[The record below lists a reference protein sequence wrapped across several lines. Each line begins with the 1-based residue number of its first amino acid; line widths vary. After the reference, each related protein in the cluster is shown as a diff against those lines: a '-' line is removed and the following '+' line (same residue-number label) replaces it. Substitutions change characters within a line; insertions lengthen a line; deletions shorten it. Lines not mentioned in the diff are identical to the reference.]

1 MLLETSFCGPKP
13 LNSNVKGA
21 IVTAESVTAD
31 ELEQIILARKHDL
44 TKAIF
49 AEGIN
54 IDTSTPKKTQTK
66 TNKNENGDI
75 REKLEKVLKKRTQ
88 ITTDGS
94 LVPRGS
100 VNTKK
105 GGVLK
110 KNNNRTIVGVT
121 PNGTQYIR
129 IKLKPDAQYR
139 DDGSSTNEH
148 VIEEAEISKPDTLS
162 LKNAATKKAAPH
174 FTQLVQNDET
184 NNKPSDHHLTPS
196 ASPKPTRNT
205 NIRSTNSRS
214 PSPAT
219 GVSIS
224 RKSSFCSLF
233 KAKETASPDSPSG
246 QRKKSAISILLD
258 SPRDRSRSKSRE
270 SDKSANS
277 TPSKQRSVLAIF
289 KPRRSSSKSSSPVDP
304 EIMMASNEVINA
316 KKTGQEHRSRRQSP
330 KPEIGQ
336 QRPGS
341 TTPRLRYYD
350 TPVDGTAIHIPL
362 HTPPDEKEGEFAFS
376 SPAVTTSSKPSTSAV
391 QIITSAEIS
400 DPQSMMK
407 TPQNERGSFKPQ
419 VTKSIVSTSTTPTAA
434 VQSNT
439 KKSYRVELPDGS
451 VRIPLRSPSDENPEP
466 NDIENES
473 QQWSTVV
480 QMNSSQE
487 SQDTVVSSKA
497 PSLVSNE
504 INPNKPSAVS
514 TVVAAQVT
522 PITNPVEH
530 KTELP
535 VKEAAHEEIATVLV
549 EIANGG
555 IRVMSK
561 ERKRILFTTKIGSGS
576 EEQIF
581 ATQLSLSK
589 TESLS
594 SQLSEQVPTL
604 DSPANDKN
612 EIIQRDEVKPQLAAQ
627 QSHENEMKPLVKMR
641 SKEDTGAKEPEAVC
655 EPNAVKEE
663 KINVNRHSMYI
674 ENIEEIMENQ
684 KRIEMQRRSSNAKEQ
699 RKMQRDSSV
708 EQEKSSSRPVKSKR
722 ESKRQSSRSRDSTE
736 EHKMAAGGSS
746 GSEQDSEI
754 EPKVRYF
761 RNICIL
767 KFIINSYFH
776 FQNRMPRQIGLVEEE
791 STGLVSQESYDDELP
806 YVPTTLPEER
816 SLGVA
821 IMPIRDRALMEV
833 KMCPVERPRS
843 TTPLN
848 PSYLEEYC
856 LNDEFE
862 GSPFIHGEKLRIS
875 LPRKDIKDGTTA
887 QRMKSPRRISNAS
900 GKNWFEFAEQG
911 IGGTSN
917 TLCSPSNSHG
927 KEIPSD
933 SQTVRRPVQNTAE
946 WIDFENIPEKR
957 KPAKRITTLPHKDQ
971 MMGETS
977 HHIQYNYVNP
987 DECQC
992 ECHGAERDGGSNK
1005 SDSEKKES
1013 LTEDQSPDDCVPLL
1027 ESDPEENLNK

>member
-13 LNSNVKGA
+13 LNSDVKGA
-21 IVTAESVTAD
+21 RAAGDSITAD
-31 ELEQIILARKHDL
+31 ELEQIILARKQDL

-49 AEGIN
+49 APGIN
-54 IDTSTPKKTQTK
+54 IDTSTPKKIPIK
-66 TNKNENGDI
+66 TNDESVNGDI
-75 REKLEKVLKKRTQ
+75 KEKLEKVLKKRTQ
-88 ITTDGS
+88 IITDGS

-121 PNGTQYIR
+121 PSGTQYIR
-129 IKLKPDAQYR
+129 IKLKPDAQYG

-148 VIEEAEISKPDTLS
+148 VVEEVEISKPDTLS

-184 NNKPSDHHLTPS
+184 NNKSNDHYLTPS
-196 ASPKPTRNT
+196 ASPKPSRNT

-233 KAKETASPDSPSG
+233 KAKEMASPDSPSG
-246 QRKKSAISILLD
+246 QRKKSAISVLLD

-304 EIMMASNEVINA
+304 EIMMATYEATKA
-316 KKTGQEHRSRRQSP
+316 KKSGQEHRSRKQSP

-350 TPVDGTAIHIPL
+350 TPDENVIYIPL
-362 HTPPDEKEGEFAFS
+362 HTPPDEKEGEFSFS
-376 SPAVTTSSKPSTSAV
+376 SQAITTPSKRSAPAV
-391 QIITSAEIS
+391 QITTSAEIS
-400 DPQSMMK
+400 ELQP
-407 TPQNERGSFKPQ
+407 T
-419 VTKSIVSTSTTPTAA
+419 IVRTSTTSTAA
-434 VQSNT
+434 VQA
-439 KKSYRVELPDGS
+439 KAEKSYRVELPDGS
-451 VRIPLRSPSDENPEP
+451 IRIPLRSPSDEHPETI
-466 NDIENES
+466 DIENES

-504 INPNKPSAVS
+504 INSNKPSAVS
-514 TVVAAQVT
+514 TVVEAQVT
-522 PITNPVEH
+522 PITNPVEQ
-530 KTELP
+530 KTGLP
-535 VKEAAHEEIATVLV
+535 VKEASQEEIATVPV

-555 IRVMSK
+555 GIRAMSK

-594 SQLSEQVPTL
+594 SQLSEQAPTL
-604 DSPANDKN
+604 DSPATDKN
-612 EIIQRDEVKPQLAAQ
+612 EILQRDEVKSQLAAQ
-627 QSHENEMKPLVKMR
+627 QSHDGEMKPLVKLR
-641 SKEDTGAKEPEAVC
+641 SKDDTGAKEPEAVC
-655 EPNAVKEE
+655 EWKAVKEE
-663 KINVNRHSMYI
+663 KINVHRHSMYI

-699 RKMQRDSSV
+699 RKLQQDSSV
-708 EQEKSSSRPVKSKR
+708 EQEKSSSRPVKPKR
-722 ESKRQSSRSRDSTE
+722 ETRTQSSKSRNSTE
-736 EHKMAAGGSS
+736 DPKIAADGFSS

-754 EPKVRYF
+754 DPKVTYISIT
-761 RNICIL
+761 ICISIFASSKL
-767 KFIINSYFH
+767 IFIS
-776 FQNRMPRQIGLVEEE
+776 
-791 STGLVSQESYDDELP
+791 
-806 YVPTTLPEER
+806 
-816 SLGVA
+816 
-821 IMPIRDRALMEV
+821 
-833 KMCPVERPRS
+833 
-843 TTPLN
+843 
-848 PSYLEEYC
+848 
-856 LNDEFE
+856 
-862 GSPFIHGEKLRIS
+862 RI
-875 LPRKDIKDGTTA
+875 
-887 QRMKSPRRISNAS
+887 
-900 GKNWFEFAEQG
+900 
-911 IGGTSN
+911 
-917 TLCSPSNSHG
+917 
-927 KEIPSD
+927 
-933 SQTVRRPVQNTAE
+933 
-946 WIDFENIPEKR
+946 
-957 KPAKRITTLPHKDQ
+957 
-971 MMGETS
+971 
-977 HHIQYNYVNP
+977 
-987 DECQC
+987 
-992 ECHGAERDGGSNK
+992 ECHDK
-1005 SDSEKKES
+1005 S
-1013 LTEDQSPDDCVPLL
+1013 V
-1027 ESDPEENLNK
+1027 